1 MVAGSLEVQFPNE
14 VKDFVWL
21 LLIKKSLTW
30 DVSRVKGR
38 DGPGRCY
45 LCKNAKESNFHLA
58 TWIVF
63 ILGLCGQ
70 KLEKK

>member
-1 MVAGSLEVQFPNE
+1 MYQEE
-14 VKDFVWL
+14 
-21 LLIKKSLTW
+21 
-30 DVSRVKGR
+30 KGEM
-38 DGPGRCY
+38 DQEDD

-70 KLEKK
+70 KLEKNQIW